1 MEDWKS
7 LATGIFVVAL
17 VATFSG
23 GDIVMAVDEDGSL
36 IMGII

>member
-1 MEDWKS
+1 MEDWKY

-17 VATFSG
+17 AAAFTG
-23 GDIVMAVDEDGSL
+23 GDVVMAVDADGSL